1 MPGTA
6 VLPQLDYEH
15 LGDPEEAHRVIA
27 RARARSPIAMGAH
40 GPELLTYDLVRAVL
54 RDDRFVVPPGFG
66 LPAQGISSGPLW
78 DRAVSSLLCLDG
90 AEHHRLRKLV
100 AKTFT
105 PKSAARMQDACV
117 TVIGELLA
125 AHTATGQCDVVA
137 DIARPYPV
145 PIICALLGAPRQ
157 DWAKFSAWADDV
169 LRLFSWEAAA
179 SADDILRAWSELDD
193 YIDAMVDDRRDSLT
207 DDLLS
212 DLIRAEVDGD
222 RLTRADLRMLAG
234 GLLMAGTDT
243 TRNQLAAAVEALCDH
258 PDQWELL
265 AARPELARAAAEELT
280 RARPIVFTTLRVAT
294 EDVELAG
301 YRIEAGTLVLANTAA
316 ANRDPAVYPDPD
328 RIDIT
333 REDAPA
339 MLTFGG
345 GIHYCLGVHLAKL
358 ELAEALSAITRQLPC
373 PRRTADVQWKPLSGI
388 TGPLHLPVRFS
399 TTEAQDATLLSW

>member
-117 TVIGELLA
+117 AVIGELLA
-125 AHTATGQCDVVA
+125 AHTATGQCDVVE

-179 SADDILRAWSELDD
+179 SADDILRAWAELDD

>member
-117 TVIGELLA
+117 AVIGELLA
-125 AHTATGQCDVVA
+125 AHTATGQCDVVE

-265 AARPELARAAAEELT
+265 AAHPELARAAAEELT

>member
-117 TVIGELLA
+117 AVIGELLA
-125 AHTATGQCDVVA
+125 AHTATGQCDVVE

>member
-105 PKSAARMQDACV
+105 PKSAARMQDACAA
-117 TVIGELLA
+117 VIGELLA
-125 AHTATGQCDVVA
+125 APTATGQCDVVE

-301 YRIEAGTLVLANTAA
+301 DRIEAGTLVLANTAA

-388 TGPLHLPVRFS
+388 TGPSQLPVRFS